1 VFQVL
6 GKTNQNNLLVGGTGD
21 LGGLVAKKFAQIYPE
36 TNSKFAPENR
46 PQTFQKERTIFQ
58 TNLFSAVF
66 AVSFREGIPF
76 STLPTLCWLCHERA
90 LRHF

>member
-1 VFQVL
+1 MFQVL

-46 PQTFQKERTIFQ
+46 PKNAPKGKDHLPNESIFSW
-58 TNLFSAVF
+58 LLLL
-66 AVSFREGIPF
+66 VSGRVYH
-76 STLPTLCWLCHERA
+76 SQRSRLLLALP
-90 LRHF
+90 